1 MASITPKQI
10 SPTQIIRADVRALS
24 AYHVAD
30 AAGMVKLDAMEN
42 PYRLP
47 AELRGQ
53 LGEMLAEAAINRYPD
68 PRSPALKAALR
79 EAFAIPAGL
88 DILLGNGSDE
98 ILQILALAVA
108 RPGASVLSVEPGF
121 VMYRMIAQFC
131 GLNYVGVPLKSDFT
145 LDEAALL
152 AAIEQHRP
160 VLTFIAYPNNPT
172 GNVFDRQVVE
182 RIIRAAPGLV
192 VLDEAYHAFA
202 GGLSFLDA
210 LDRYDNLLLMR
221 TVSKL
226 GLAGLRL
233 GYLVGQPAWLKEFDK
248 LRLPYN
254 VNVLTQVAAE
264 FALRQV
270 AVLEQQAAQIVAER
284 GRLHAA
290 MAQLPGV
297 SVFDSQANF
306 LLFRVASADNVF
318 AGLKARA
325 VLIKNLHGAHP
336 LLNDCLRVTV
346 GAPEENDAFLAA
358 LRAELEARR

>member
-1 MASITPKQI
+1 MSSIKPE
-10 SPTQIIRADVRALS
+10 QIIRADIRALS

-30 AAGMVKLDAMEN
+30 ATGMVKLDAMEN

-47 AELRGQ
+47 EALRGE
-53 LGEMLAEAAINRYPD
+53 LGGLLAEAGINRYPD
-68 PRSPALKAALR
+68 PRSPELKAALR
-79 EAFAIPAGL
+79 KAFAIPADL

-108 RPGASVLSVEPGF
+108 QAGATVLSVEPGF
-121 VMYRMIAQFC
+121 VMYRMIAKFS
-131 GLNYVGVPLKSDFT
+131 GLDYVGVPLKADFT

-152 AAIEQHRP
+152 AAIAEHKP

-172 GNVFDRQVVE
+172 GNVFDRAAIE
-182 RIIRAAPGLV
+182 RIIQASPGLV

-210 LDRYDNLLLMR
+210 LERYDNLLLMR

-233 GYLVGQPAWLKEFDK
+233 GYLVGKPAWLQEFDK

-254 VNVLTQVAAE
+254 VNVLTQQAAE
-264 FALRQV
+264 FALRHV
-270 AVLEQQAAQIVAER
+270 AVLERQAAEIVTER

-358 LRAELEARR
+358 LAAELQARR